1 MTQALIDAAEQL
13 ADALTAENVALEAMD
28 FPAAAALLDRKA
40 AAAAAFTTAQSAAGA
55 AGKAGG
61 ATATAL
67 LERAQELGR
76 SLEALARAN
85 RTLLERAMIVQG
97 RVIGIVAG
105 AARQATPMP
114 GYGIGGR
121 PAPAGRAA
129 AYALV
134 ARA

>member
-13 ADALTAENVALEAMD
+13 VDALAAENVALDAMD

-40 AAAAAFTTAQSAAGA
+40 AAAAAFTAAQLAAGA
-55 AGKAGG
+55 AGKAGA
-61 ATATAL
+61 ATTPAL

-76 SLEALARAN
+76 ALEALAGAN
-85 RTLLERAMIVQG
+85 RTLLERAMTVQG

-114 GYGIGGR
+114 GYGMGGR
-121 PAPAGRAA
+121 PVPAGRAA